1 MVKSHETLIANFSFL
16 NKMEPMQKRDP
27 LRWRSPESQ
36 RLRWVRLAEGYENS
50 ALFASRVGINATAYS
65 QYENGVR
72 LSRDA
77 AVKIANRIPGLTT
90 DYLIRGREEGMPA
103 ELRRRI
109 EGAREREGAEADAFA
124 EPAGRDSENP

>member
-1 MVKSHETLIANFSFL
+1 
-16 NKMEPMQKRDP
+16 MQKRDP

-36 RLRWVRLAEGYENS
+36 RVRWVRLAEGFENS
-50 ALFASRVGINATAYS
+50 AEFAKRVGIGLTAYS

-77 AVKIANRIPGLTT
+77 AVKIANRVPGLRT
-90 DYLIRGREEGMPA
+90 DYLLRGNMDGMPP

-109 EGAREREGAEADAFA
+109 EAAQEREEAEHAAEGDQPPVQDAPETA
-124 EPAGRDSENP
+124 AKRGSRSR